1 MADTKVRVYHFSV
14 TPDDFVYSR
23 QTCTNYCKL
32 NIPGLEEYDNVEVE
46 VYKSLY
52 SFNKIIKTDTLYL
65 SVKMKPYK
73 VIHVR
78 IVVTKGYNDYIL

>member
-1 MADTKVRVYHFSV
+1 MDKTRVYHFSL

-23 QTCTNYCKL
+23 QDSNNYCKL
-32 NIPGLEEYDNVEVE
+32 NIPGLSVYDKVNIE

-52 SFNKIIKTDTLYL
+52 SFNTIIRQDTLYL
-65 SVKMKPYK
+65 CTRMKPYK

-78 IVVTKGYNDYIL
+78 VVVTKVY